1 MPLIHST
8 VRYAT
13 HSNTTPNGRLSSTTL
28 SPAPAALCDL
38 VLLMSSSSLAIESE
52 VVVGVVDLEEGD
64 IVFRDVT
71 SFIGEFEGWKKKGT
85 DTSVPYLC

>member
-1 MPLIHST
+1 
-8 VRYAT
+8 
-13 HSNTTPNGRLSSTTL
+13 
-28 SPAPAALCDL
+28 
-38 VLLMSSSSLAIESE
+38 MSSSSLAIESE

-71 SFIGEFEGWKKKGT
+71 SFIGEFEGWKKGLD